1 MEKLVRRQD
10 DIDTESVSGWVGLE
24 ERARFESR
32 SSALSRA
39 IFWVIVK
46 FIEARDR
53 WIINTGRNGRSWIH
67 YPPFHSLER
76 ERLRPCLLLVSFP
89 RSLAWFHLLLCAL
102 FVEMLRLVCGGKKI
116 WRRRRCVRLH
126 RSLNANFNKRG
137 KLRENCD
144 GAKHFLQGSCFFFFF
159 FLSFFY
165 VIVQVLLTRPLTLRG
180 ILTFSNSRLILGVVI
195 AAH

>member
-53 WIINTGRNGRSWIH
+53 WIINTGRNGRLWIH

-144 GAKHFLQGSCFFFFF
+144 GAKHFLQGSFFFFF
-159 FLSFFY
+159 LLSFFY

-180 ILTFSNSRLILGVVI
+180 TLTFSNSCLILGVAI

>member
-76 ERLRPCLLLVSFP
+76 ERDFVLASFSFLFHA
-89 RSLAWFHLLLCAL
+89 RSLDSIFFFVL

-144 GAKHFLQGSCFFFFF
+144 GAKHFLQGSFFFFF
-159 FLSFFY
+159 LLSFFY

-180 ILTFSNSRLILGVVI
+180 TLTFSNSCLILGVAI

>member
-159 FLSFFY
+159 LSLSFTSSFRCY
-165 VIVQVLLTRPLTLRG
+165 
-180 ILTFSNSRLILGVVI
+180 
-195 AAH
+195 

>member
-144 GAKHFLQGSCFFFFF
+144 GAKHFLQGSFFFFF
-159 FLSFFY
+159 LLSFFY

-180 ILTFSNSRLILGVVI
+180 TLTFSNSRLILGVAI

>member
-102 FVEMLRLVCGGKKI
+102 RRDAASRLRGKKNMEAS
-116 WRRRRCVRLH
+116 
-126 RSLNANFNKRG
+126 SL
-137 KLRENCD
+137 CPP
-144 GAKHFLQGSCFFFFF
+144 S
-159 FLSFFY
+159 SFS
-165 VIVQVLLTRPLTLRG
+165 QCQL
-180 ILTFSNSRLILGVVI
+180 
-195 AAH
+195 

>member
-144 GAKHFLQGSCFFFFF
+144 GAKHFLQGSFFFFF
-159 FLSFFY
+159 LLSFFY

-180 ILTFSNSRLILGVVI
+180 TLTFSNSRLILGV
-195 AAH
+195 ATGPH

>member
-76 ERLRPCLLLVSFP
+76 ERDFVLASFSFLFHARSLDSIFFFVLSSSRCCVSF
-89 RSLAWFHLLLCAL
+89 AG
-102 FVEMLRLVCGGKKI
+102 EKKY
-116 WRRRRCVRLH
+116 
-126 RSLNANFNKRG
+126 G
-137 KLRENCD
+137 
-144 GAKHFLQGSCFFFFF
+144 
-159 FLSFFY
+159 
-165 VIVQVLLTRPLTLRG
+165 
-180 ILTFSNSRLILGVVI
+180 GVVVVSTFI
-195 AAH
+195 VLSMPTLIKGEN